1 MCDDLVDVA
10 YQPAAV
16 SGNARSER
24 AAGKV
29 PNPKAILDRS
39 TIRQP
44 IVPPTD
50 LDDDSQ
56 SASAAGIDDEA
67 YQGGLGDDA
76 ASARLVDAGA
86 RSLKE
91 LRRDA
96 NEGGGGVDGGG
107 KYRLQTP
114 DGRFLCDCEA
124 KNAMW

>member
-39 TIRQP
+39 TIRQQIIP
-44 IVPPTD
+44 AGAGD
-50 LDDDSQ
+50 HASQ
-56 SASAAGIDDEA
+56 R
-67 YQGGLGDDA
+67 GLGDDA
-76 ASARLVDAGA
+76 ASQRLVDAGA
-86 RSLKE
+86 KIPEEPRK
-91 LRRDA
+91 DA
-96 NEGGGGVDGGG
+96 NDSTGGGG

-124 KNAMW
+124 NNAMW